1 MIVSLIVIPHFQLGF
16 GRDFCMRASIPA
28 LFILMIFVIRY
39 LIKNEYHVGISAAI
53 VALTICLTIAGLGTL
68 KDWANKIKSVRINA
82 YNPIVADDIG
92 TFSDKQIGDIG
103 WLENYLVPD
112 YQETAFFKYIAK

>member
-1 MIVSLIVIPHFQLGF
+1 
-16 GRDFCMRASIPA
+16 MRASIPA

-82 YNPIVADDIG
+82 YNPIVADNIG
-92 TFSDKQIGDIG
+92 TFSDKQIGDVSA
-103 WLENYLVPD
+103 LENFLVPNYKD
-112 YQETAFFKYIAK
+112 TAFWRHIAKNT